1 MTHIPSNLP
10 LIIQSA
16 APFVNKYGYF
26 GVALL
31 LFLESTG
38 IPLPGETTLIIAA
51 LFAGLGHLNIFGV
64 ILVGITA
71 SVIGDNI
78 AFAIGDFG
86 GRKLILRYG
95 KYVFIT
101 DERLGNLED
110 FFKRYGSGV
119 VLVARFIDG
128 LRQLNGFIAGISD
141 MKWAKFLTF
150 NFIGACLWVIA
161 WSSVG
166 YFGSNY
172 INTILKYEV
181 YFSTA
186 AILIVVILIA
196 RFVIK
201 SKRQPKNKKPNV
213 AS

>member
-1 MTHIPSNLP
+1 MTQLPSNLP
-10 LIIQSA
+10 SIVQSA
-16 APFVNKYGYF
+16 APFVDKYGYF

-31 LFLESTG
+31 LLLESTG

-51 LFAGLGHLNIFGV
+51 LFAGIGHLNIFGV
-64 ILVGITA
+64 ILVGIAA

-101 DERLGNLED
+101 DEKLTSLEA

-141 MKWAKFLTF
+141 MKWLKFLTF

-161 WSSVG
+161 WSSAG
-166 YFGSNY
+166 YFASDH

-181 YFSTA
+181 YFSAA
-186 AILIVVILIA
+186 AILIVIGLIA
-196 RFVIK
+196 RFIVKKKRSVK
-201 SKRQPKNKKPNV
+201 SN
-213 AS
+213 